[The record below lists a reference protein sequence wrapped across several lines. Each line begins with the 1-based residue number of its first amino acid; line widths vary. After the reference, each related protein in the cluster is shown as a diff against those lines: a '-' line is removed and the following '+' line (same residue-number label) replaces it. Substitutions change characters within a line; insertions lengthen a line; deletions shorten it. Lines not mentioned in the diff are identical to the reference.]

1 MGASAGH
8 SQYDHVG
15 GSNPMRER
23 SSTLDSIES
32 GVFRQSGNQFRLRT
46 HSDFQEAIVWM
57 EGRVPEPD
65 QRHLLPL
72 LLMSYLVF
80 GGAYMIIA
88 AVWVF
93 AECGSPATAIT
104 FAVVLAV
111 LHVGAILMMT
121 YVACSDPGQLEYPV
135 QKDPLRSHKT
145 WQYDL
150 PVRRYDHY
158 CRWVTNSIGL
168 MNHRAFFIMLVFLVT
183 LAVLNSLLGIVLILA
198 SLVKQLWFFAI
209 LGIGHLTGSLVFGYY
224 VLPIFRLH
232 IGFISRN
239 ELAYEWKE
247 DLFYVVKDVK
257 TGKPVWVGD
266 LDAET
271 FSEKYDDFLYDKTR
285 NKWDRGCNDN
295 CYAFWCTSR
304 HDDQMGEF

>member
-1 MGASAGH
+1 MGGNVS
-8 SQYDHVG
+8 HVSPYG
-15 GSNPMRER
+15 ELHGATRER

-32 GVFRQSGNQFRLRT
+32 GHFRAGNAFRLRT
-46 HSDFQEAIVWM
+46 QSDIQEAIVWM

-72 LLMSYLVF
+72 LLMSYLVI
-80 GGAYMIIA
+80 GGLYIVVATIWVIA
-88 AVWVF
+88 
-93 AECGSPATAIT
+93 ELGSPATALT
-104 FAVVLAV
+104 FAITVGLLHSFAV
-111 LHVGAILMMT
+111 IMMT
-121 YVACSDPGQLEYPV
+121 YVACSDPGQLDRPMNN
-135 QKDPLRSHKT
+135 PPARAHKT
-145 WQYDL
+145 WQYEL

-168 MNHRAFFIMLVFLVT
+168 HNHRSFFVMLVFLVT
-183 LAVLNSLLGIVLILA
+183 LAVINSLLGVFLVLGALIE
-198 SLVKQLWFFAI
+198 QLWFFFI
-209 LGIGHLTGSLVFGYY
+209 VSLGHLIGSLVFGYY

-247 DLFYVVKDVK
+247 DLFYVIKDER

-266 LDAET
+266 LDPET

-285 NKWDRGCNDN
+285 NRWDHGCNEN
-295 CYAFWCTSR
+295 CWNFWCVPR
-304 HDDQMGEF
+304 HEGEMGEF